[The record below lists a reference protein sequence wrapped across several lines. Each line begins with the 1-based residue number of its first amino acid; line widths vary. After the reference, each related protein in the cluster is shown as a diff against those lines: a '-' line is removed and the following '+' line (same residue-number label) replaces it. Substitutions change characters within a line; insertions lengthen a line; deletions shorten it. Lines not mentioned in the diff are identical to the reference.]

1 MKAVKSLL
9 LVSSLILL
17 LLSGCQNPTAANENT
32 LWLGEANPNPMHFGG
47 STSFEYRVA
56 GTEDVSIVI
65 LSSLGQEVFA
75 QTITSGNGNITWNG
89 LDHHGRPCGEGIYYY
104 KLVTPR
110 YSSTNKLIILK

>member
-1 MKAVKSLL
+1 MEAVKSLL

-17 LLSGCQNPTAANENT
+17 LLSGCQNPTAANENI

-65 LSSLGQEVFA
+65 LSSLGQEVFTK
-75 QTITSGNGNITWNG
+75 TISSGNGNISWNG